1 MSSAVIFFFCL
12 LCTAMNRKRVIA
24 TLVRENVRERTQGL
38 ARENS
43 EFVFTREGKLRTLG

>member
-1 MSSAVIFFFCL
+1 
-12 LCTAMNRKRVIA
+12 MNRKRVIA

-43 EFVFTREGKLRTLG
+43 ECEFVFTREGKLRTLG